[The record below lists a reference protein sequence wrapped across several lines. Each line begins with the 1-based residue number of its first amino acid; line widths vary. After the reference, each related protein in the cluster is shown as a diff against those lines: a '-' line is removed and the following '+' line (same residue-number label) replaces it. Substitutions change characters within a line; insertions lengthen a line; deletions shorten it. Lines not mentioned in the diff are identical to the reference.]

1 MTTQQALS
9 IASTGISGLDD
20 VLHGGLVTNR
30 LYLVEGTPGTGKTTL
45 ALQFLLEGVAQ
56 GERGLYITLSETAE
70 ELRAVAASHGWSLD
84 GIDVFELAS
93 GGDALDPDREQD
105 LLHPWEIELGEVVKV
120 ITDEIERLAPPR
132 IAFDSLSELRLL
144 AQDPLRYRRQIL
156 GLKQFVAGRNSTV
169 LLLDDRSTVASGG
182 VDLQLHSICHG
193 VLTLERLPVDFG
205 INRRRIEVAK
215 MRARAYREGWHDF
228 AIRTGGVTVFPRL
241 VAAEHAEES
250 PDVVASS
257 GIAKLDA
264 LMAGGPIR
272 GTSTL
277 ITGPPG
283 CGKTTI
289 AVQFAMAAAE
299 RGEHTAI
306 YEFDERYSTLL
317 MRTAKLGLDM
327 RPHIAAG
334 LISLRTIDPAEL
346 SPGEFTYLVRNDVE
360 AHGAK
365 FFILDSLSG
374 YINAMPDEKQLL
386 LQMHELLSYLNR
398 RGVVTFLINPLV
410 GLIGPVQSEI
420 ATSYIADAVLLLRFF
435 EADGRIRKAISCLKN
450 RGGAHEDAIRE
461 LRIDHGGIR
470 VGDPLIQFRGVLTG
484 NPSYTGGSEQPL
496 LDEVGRGAA

>member
-1 MTTQQALS
+1 LSTQQALN

-20 VLHGGLVTNR
+20 VLFGGLVTNR

-84 GIDVFELAS
+84 GVHVFELAS

-105 LLHPWEIELGEVVKV
+105 LLHPWEIELGEIIKV
-120 ITDEIERLAPPR
+120 ITGEIERLVPPR

-169 LLLDDRSTVASGG
+169 LLLDDRSTVATGG

-228 AIRTGGVTVFPRL
+228 AIRTGGVAVFPRL
-241 VAAEHAEES
+241 VAAEHPEEL
-250 PDVVASS
+250 PDAVAPS
-257 GIAKLDA
+257 GIAELDA

-289 AVQFAMAAAE
+289 AVQFALAAAE
-299 RGEHTAI
+299 RGEHAAI
-306 YEFDERYSTLL
+306 YEFDERHSTLL
-317 MRTAKLGLDM
+317 MRTAKLGLDL

-346 SPGEFTYLVRNDVE
+346 SPGEFAWLVRDEVE

-365 FFILDSLSG
+365 LFILDSLSG

-398 RGVVTFLINPLV
+398 RGVVSFLINPLA
-410 GLIGPVQSEI
+410 GLIGPMQSDI

-461 LRIDHGGIR
+461 LRIDHGGLHI
-470 VGDPLIQFRGVLTG
+470 GEPLTQFRGVLTG
-484 NPSYTGGSEQPL
+484 IPSYTGSEQPL
-496 LDEVGRGAA
+496 LEEAGRGVP